1 MRVIPPNLALWLST
15 HVRAAAA
22 AADGPG
28 VAVDVV
34 NREPQSLR
42 LPLTKPL
49 IVIRDDSGTRTDWT
63 TFDRSIG
70 ASVLAGSR
78 EYEKPADDIALWLAG
93 VLFDD
98 GLALVDGSPIA
109 SVTWDGCNGPYPVL
123 EELDVAR
130 RYLTAQYVA
139 TGSW

>member
-1 MRVIPPNLALWLST
+1 MRVTPPNIALWLIG

-22 AADGPG
+22 ADGLD
-28 VAVDVV
+28 VDVV
-34 NREPQSLR
+34 NREPEDLR
-42 LPLTKPL
+42 LPVSKPL
-49 IVIRDDSGTRTDWT
+49 IVIRDDGGIRTDWT
-63 TFDRSIG
+63 TFDRSLG

-78 EYEKPADDIALWLAG
+78 EYEKPADDLALWLSG

-98 GLALVDGSPIA
+98 GLALVDGSPIT
-109 SVTWDGCNGPYPVL
+109 SVIWDGCNGPYPVP

-130 RYLTAQYVA
+130 RYMTAQYGV